1 MDDHEQN
8 TWSTQLIFLVV
19 MYPQRLGGKE
29 FIQRRDVFL
38 MNTVVVGV
46 IQAVLH
52 CMKLKNRREE
62 GRAASGIATVS
73 C

>member
-29 FIQRRDVFL
+29 FIQRGDVFPDEH
-38 MNTVVVGV
+38 T
-46 IQAVLH
+46 QW
-52 CMKLKNRREE
+52 
-62 GRAASGIATVS
+62 
-73 C
+73 